1 MTRNAMRHGRRLV
14 PLLVAAGLLLGLTGC
29 GCGSCANDLWG
40 NVFVDNYTDTTTV
53 EFVDFFQIA
62 PIGQP
67 WTGNLL
73 SGPLP
78 PGSTEHVGSFH
89 EDYYD
94 AYAELELGDFVEWF
108 DVFVGYGEDV
118 FFEVY

>member
-1 MTRNAMRHGRRLV
+1 MRTT
-14 PLLVAAGLLLGLTGC
+14 LLIAFLALGLAGC
-29 GCGSCANDLWG
+29 SCDSCEPDNYWG

-53 EFVDFFQIA
+53 EEVWLFQLA
-62 PIGQP
+62 PVNQP

-78 PGSTEHVGSFH
+78 PGATEFVGTFH

-108 DVFVGYGEDV
+108 GIFVGYGEDV